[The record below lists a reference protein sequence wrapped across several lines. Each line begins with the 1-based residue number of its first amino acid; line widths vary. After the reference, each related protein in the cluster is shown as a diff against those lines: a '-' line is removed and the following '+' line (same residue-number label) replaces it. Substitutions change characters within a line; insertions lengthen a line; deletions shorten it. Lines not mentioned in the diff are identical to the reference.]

1 MKSEKMERFVGFRMM
16 EHDIKRLEFYAME
29 HNRSLSSAARDILIR
44 HLDSFSKLKDN
55 RGG

>member
-1 MKSEKMERFVGFRMM
+1 MKTEKMERFVGFRMM

-44 HLDSFSKLKDN
+44 HLDSFGKALDEKE
-55 RGG
+55 

>member
-1 MKSEKMERFVGFRMM
+1 MKSEKMEKFVGFRMM

-44 HLDSFSKLKDN
+44 HLDSFGKLLDEKE
-55 RGG
+55 